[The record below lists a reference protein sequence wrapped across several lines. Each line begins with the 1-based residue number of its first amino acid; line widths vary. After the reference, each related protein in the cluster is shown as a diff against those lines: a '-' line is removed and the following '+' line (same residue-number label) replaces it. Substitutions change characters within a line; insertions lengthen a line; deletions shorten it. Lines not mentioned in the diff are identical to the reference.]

1 MSKRKAILQVG
12 YVEFITDITTALEL
26 EEKLCN
32 MTQVSARWVD
42 PDVDDGIVP
51 VGLVWVPASVTLKA
65 RVEAKLLERNHSF
78 VDDEEW
84 YESVLAM
91 REGDNDGDS

>member
-12 YVEFITDITTALEL
+12 YVEFITDVTTALEL

-51 VGLVWVPASVTLKA
+51 VGLVWVPASSPS
-65 RVEAKLLERNHSF
+65 RVEAKLLERNHYF

>member
-12 YVEFITDITTALEL
+12 YVEFITDVTTALEL

-51 VGLVWVPASVTLKA
+51 VGLVWVPASSPS

-91 REGDNDGDS
+91 RAESDDGDS

>member
-12 YVEFITDITTALEL
+12 YVEFITDVTTALEL

-32 MTQVSARWVD
+32 MTQVSARFID

-51 VGLVWVPASVTLKA
+51 VGLVWVPAASPY